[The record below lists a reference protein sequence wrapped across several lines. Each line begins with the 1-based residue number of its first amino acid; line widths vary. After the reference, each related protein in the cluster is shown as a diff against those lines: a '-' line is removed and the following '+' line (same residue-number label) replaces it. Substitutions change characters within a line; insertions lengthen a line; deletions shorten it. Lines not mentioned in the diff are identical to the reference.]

1 MRPCT
6 DDELRALL
14 EKLMKFIGRNAELL
28 LKNVRGRDAREIALR
43 SARPPPPPSA
53 RSPRS
58 RIVFASTRI
67 GSTTRPSRS
76 CACRRTWRA
85 GVRRG
90 VRRGRTAGPRGPKA
104 GARSTAAR
112 LPFAVQAPGPA
123 RARGACPRPRLPPA
137 PPSRAT
143 DPSPSPSRSLAEP
156 ASPPQTC
163 FAKITH
169 SGKIHLQIT
178 CLDHL
183 AQHALHKV
191 WLKPS
196 AEMAF
201 LYGNNVS
208 KAGLGR
214 ITDAAPQYAGVVV
227 LNLQETPLGFGVLA
241 QPTEACK
248 DLDPTANVVLHQAD
262 VGEYLRLEETLF

>member
-43 SARPPPPPSA
+43 SAHPPPPPSA

-67 GSTTRPSRS
+67 GSTTCPSRS

-104 GARSTAAR
+104 GARDRRPRGSPSQFKRQDLLALGVRA
-112 LPFAVQAPGPA
+112 LGPA
-123 RARGACPRPRLPPA
+123 FPPPRPLARPTRPRPRPV
-137 PPSRAT
+137 
-143 DPSPSPSRSLAEP
+143 PSPSPRRRRRRASPRSRTPARSTCRSP
-156 ASPPQTC
+156 ASTTWPSTPSTR
-163 FAKITH
+163 
-169 SGKIHLQIT
+169 SG
-178 CLDHL
+178 
-183 AQHALHKV
+183 
-191 WLKPS
+191 
-196 AEMAF
+196 
-201 LYGNNVS
+201 
-208 KAGLGR
+208 
-214 ITDAAPQYAGVVV
+214 
-227 LNLQETPLGFGVLA
+227 
-241 QPTEACK
+241 
-248 DLDPTANVVLHQAD
+248 
-262 VGEYLRLEETLF
+262 